1 MTEYPIRVLGVRVV
15 KGSELKS
22 HDLAWR
28 EHPIAQLEETKTFL
42 GEVGWIDGPK
52 YNVRTGR
59 ILDGTLRAS
68 IADDDLLPVIDID
81 VDPDKEALV
90 LAKYDPIGAMVQANP
105 NKLAALREQL
115 RLSSDPLNA
124 LLEKLQQEGAAILQA
139 LTHPAAETPA
149 AIPLIDRFIIP
160 PFSVLDARQAY
171 WQERKRA
178 WLNLGIESELG
189 RGSEDKKESG
199 LVFNP
204 SAQGESIYRLRNEM
218 RQTLGYEPSWDEII
232 TEAQRRG
239 MHVYSGTSIFDPVL
253 CEIAYRW
260 FCPAGGFILDPF
272 AGGSVRG
279 IVATAL
285 GYTYTGIEL
294 RAEQVIA
301 NQTQAARIVPDAS
314 PHWVTGDSSQ
324 LDELLPFKGD
334 LYDFVFT
341 CPPYF
346 DLEQYSEDT
355 RDLSRATDYAAFLE
369 TYRAI
374 VALSCARLRD
384 DRFACV
390 VVGDIR
396 DKRGHYRNF
405 VADTIAAFRDC
416 GLELYNEAVL
426 ITALGSLPI
435 RVGKMFEASRK
446 LGKTHQNVL
455 VFVKGDWH
463 KAVQAVGPIVVAND
477 IAETMGW

>member
-1 MTEYPIRVLGVRVV
+1 MTSIQNRIVGYRVI
-15 KGSELKS
+15 KASELQV
-22 HDLAWR
+22 HPDNWR
-28 EHPIAQLEETKTFL
+28 EHPTAQDTALRGIL
-42 GEVGWIDGPK
+42 AQVGWVDTAL

-59 ILDGTLRAS
+59 MIDGHLRKS
-68 IADDDLLPVIDID
+68 IAAEDEIPVLD
-81 VDPDKEALV
+81 VDLSEDEERLV
-90 LAKYDPIGAMVQANP
+90 LATLDPIGAMVQANP
-105 NKLAALREQL
+105 HKLAVLREQL
-115 RLSSDPLNA
+115 SLSSEPLNA
-124 LLEKLQQEGAAILQA
+124 LLEKYQQEGAAILQA
-139 LTHPAAETPA
+139 LTHPAAETPP
-149 AIPLIDRFIIP
+149 AIPLIERFIIP

-178 WLNLGIESELG
+178 WLALGIESELG
-189 RGSEDKKESG
+189 RGSEDKKEGG
-199 LVFNP
+199 LVFTP

-218 RQTLGYEPSWDEII
+218 RATLGYDPSWDEII
-232 TEAQRRG
+232 SEAQHRG
-239 MHVYSGTSIFDPVL
+239 MHVFSGTSVFDPVL

-260 FCPAGGFILDPF
+260 FCPAGGSILDPF

-285 GYTYTGIEL
+285 GYAYTGIEL
-294 RAEQVIA
+294 RAEQVSA
-301 NQTQAARIVPDAS
+301 NHEQAARIVPEAL
-314 PHWVTGDSSQ
+314 PIWLTGDSSQ
-324 LDELLPFKGD
+324 MDSLLPSA
-334 LYDFVFT
+334 YQSDFLFT

-346 DLEQYSEDT
+346 DLEKYSDDN
-355 RDLSRATDYAAFLE
+355 RDLSRASSYAAFLE

-374 VALSCARLRD
+374 VALSCARLHE
-384 DRFACV
+384 DRLACF

-396 DKRGHYRNF
+396 DRHGHYRNF
-405 VADTIAAFRDC
+405 VADTVAAFRDC